1 MYIKSVH
8 LINFRNYDDLYLEL
22 SPNTNVFIGNN
33 AQGKTNILESIYY
46 SSIGKSHRTNKDKDL
61 IKWDKNNTYL
71 RIYVSKERL
80 DKTIDI
86 NIFKNGKKAI
96 TVNKNKN
103 KKISELMGNLNVV
116 MFSPEDLRIIKDSLE
131 IEGNF

>member
-1 MYIKSVH
+1 MYIKNVH
-8 LINFRNYDDLYLEL
+8 LINFRNYDDMYLEL
-22 SPNTNVFIGNN
+22 SPNTNIFVGNN

-71 RIYVSKERL
+71 RTYVSRERL

-96 TVNKNKN
+96 TVNKIKI
-103 KKISELMGNLNVV
+103 KKI
-116 MFSPEDLRIIKDSLE
+116 I
-131 IEGNF
+131 

>member
-1 MYIKSVH
+1 MYIKNVH
-8 LINFRNYDDLYLEL
+8 LINFRNYDDMYLEL
-22 SPNTNVFIGNN
+22 SPNTNIFVGNN

-71 RIYVSKERL
+71 RTYVSRERL

-96 TVNKNKN
+96 TVNKIKI

-116 MFSPEDLRIIKDSLE
+116 MFLSL
-131 IEGNF
+131 IHI

>member
-8 LINFRNYDDLYLEL
+8 LINFRNYDDMYLEL
-22 SPNTNVFIGNN
+22 SPNTNIFVGNN

-71 RIYVSKERL
+71 RTYVSRERL

-103 KKISELMGNLNVV
+103 KKNI
-116 MFSPEDLRIIKDSLE
+116 
-131 IEGNF
+131 

>member
-1 MYIKSVH
+1 MYIKNVH
-8 LINFRNYDDLYLEL
+8 LINFRNYDDMYLEL
-22 SPNTNVFIGNN
+22 SPNTNIFVGNN

-71 RIYVSKERL
+71 RTYVSRERL

-96 TVNKNKN
+96 TVNKIKIKN
-103 KKISELMGNLNVV
+103 NLN
-116 MFSPEDLRIIKDSLE
+116 
-131 IEGNF
+131 

>member
-1 MYIKSVH
+1 MYIKNVH
-8 LINFRNYDDLYLEL
+8 LINFRNYDDMYLEL
-22 SPNTNVFIGNN
+22 SPNTNIFVGNN

-71 RIYVSKERL
+71 RTYVSRERL

-96 TVNKNKN
+96 TVNKIKIKKN
-103 KKISELMGNLNVV
+103 I
-116 MFSPEDLRIIKDSLE
+116 
-131 IEGNF
+131 

>member
-1 MYIKSVH
+1 MYIKNVH
-8 LINFRNYDDLYLEL
+8 LINFRNYDDMYLEL
-22 SPNTNVFIGNN
+22 SPNTNIFVGNN

-71 RIYVSKERL
+71 RTYVSRERL

-96 TVNKNKN
+96 TVNK
-103 KKISELMGNLNVV
+103 
-116 MFSPEDLRIIKDSLE
+116 IK
-131 IEGNF
+131 

>member
-1 MYIKSVH
+1 MYIKNVH
-8 LINFRNYDDLYLEL
+8 LINFRNYDDMYLEL
-22 SPNTNVFIGNN
+22 SPNTNIFVGNN

-71 RIYVSKERL
+71 RTYVSRERL

-96 TVNKNKN
+96 TVNKIKN
-103 KKISELMGNLNVV
+103 KKNI
-116 MFSPEDLRIIKDSLE
+116 
-131 IEGNF
+131 

>member
-1 MYIKSVH
+1 MYIKNVH
-8 LINFRNYDDLYLEL
+8 LINFRNYDDMYLEL
-22 SPNTNVFIGNN
+22 SPNTNIFVGNN

-46 SSIGKSHRTNKDKDL
+46 SSIGKSHRTNRDKDL

-71 RIYVSKERL
+71 RTYVSRERL

-96 TVNKNKN
+96 TVNKIKI
-103 KKISELMGNLNVV
+103 KKYLN
-116 MFSPEDLRIIKDSLE
+116 
-131 IEGNF
+131 